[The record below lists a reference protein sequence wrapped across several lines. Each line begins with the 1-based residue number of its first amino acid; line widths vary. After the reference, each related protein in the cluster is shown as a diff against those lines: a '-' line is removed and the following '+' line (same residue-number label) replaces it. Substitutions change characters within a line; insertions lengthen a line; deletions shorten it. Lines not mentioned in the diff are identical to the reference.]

1 MKTKLIQI
9 GDSRGIRIP
18 QSLIERAGL
27 ETEVNLRATES
38 GILIETAR
46 ARRAGWAE
54 AAQQL
59 RERDESGLLD
69 EPTPTDFDESEWQ
82 WQ

>member
-38 GILIETAR
+38 GILIETPR
-46 ARRAGWAE
+46 APRAGWAE

-59 RERDESGLLD
+59 RERDESGLID
-69 EPTPTDFDESEWQ
+69 EPTPTDFDLP
-82 WQ
+82 

>member
-46 ARRAGWAE
+46 APRAGWAE

-59 RERDESGLLD
+59 RDRGESGLLD

-82 WQ
+82 W